1 MKNKKT
7 KYYVAF
13 LFSIGMLTTNAQENT
28 VSSGANASGAGGTV
42 SYSVGQ
48 AFYITCSDSS
58 GSASQGVQQPMEIQ
72 VVLGIEEHEINLYAK
87 VYPNPTTDLINL
99 SVGNT
104 DTSGLSYQLFDYS
117 GRVLTNGKIENKDT
131 SIPMSRY
138 PQAVYLLSV
147 TKDNKTIKTFKI
159 LKK

>member
-7 KYYVAF
+7 TYYVAF

-28 VSSGANASGAGGTV
+28 VSTGANATGAGGTA

-48 AFYITCSDSS
+48 AFYITSSDPS
-58 GSASQGVQQPMEIQ
+58 GSVSQGVQQPIEIQ

-104 DTSGLSYQLFDYS
+104 NTTGLTYQLFDYS
-117 GRVLTNGKIENKDT
+117 GRVLTNGKIENEDT
-131 SIPMSRY
+131 SIPMSSY
-138 PQAVYLLSV
+138 PSATYLLSV
-147 TKDNKTIKTFKI
+147 TKDNKAIKTFKI

>member
-7 KYYVAF
+7 TYYVA
-13 LFSIGMLTTNAQENT
+13 LLCSIGMLTTNAQENI
-28 VSSGANASGAGGTV
+28 VSSGTNVSGPGGTI

-48 AFYITCSDSS
+48 AFYTTNTDVS
-58 GSASQGVQQPMEIQ
+58 GSVAQGVQQPIEIQ

-104 DTSGLSYQLFDYS
+104 DTSDLHYQLFDYT
-117 GRVLTNGKIENKDT
+117 GRVLTNGKIENEET

-138 PQAVYLLSV
+138 PQATYLLSV

-159 LKK
+159 LKN

>member
-7 KYYVAF
+7 TYYVAF
-13 LFSIGMLTTNAQENT
+13 LFSIGLLTTNAQENT
-28 VSSGANASGAGGTV
+28 VSSGANVTGSGGTI

-48 AFYITCSDSS
+48 AFYITCTDTE
-58 GSASQGVQQPMEIQ
+58 GSVAQGVQQPIEIQ

-99 SVGNT
+99 SIGNT

-117 GRVLTNGKIENKDT
+117 GRVLTNGKIENEDT
-131 SIPMSRY
+131 AISMSRY
-138 PQAVYLLSV
+138 PQAIYLLSV

-159 LKK
+159 LKN